1 MQGTRVSM
9 RWVWIGILAAI
20 ALFMGLWLHKQL
32 TPHQPD
38 IEEMQATVLTQ
49 PRLLK
54 PFVLIQGNGKLFNN
68 QSLEGHWTFLFFGYT
83 HCPDICPT
91 TMAILNQVYNK
102 LEQQKQAL
110 PQVVLVSVDPNRDT
124 PRKLQEYVS
133 YFNPAFIGAT
143 GSRKEIDNITQQLG
157 IAYQIVIPKGKTL
170 KTLGDNYLVD
180 HSGAIILIDPQ
191 AQMHAIFT
199 DSSDP
204 ERIAQEFVAIKEL
217 AQS

>member
-1 MQGTRVSM
+1 MQNSRVSA
-9 RWVWIGILAAI
+9 RWVWIGILAAM
-20 ALFMGLWLHKQL
+20 ALFIGLWLHKQL
-32 TPHQPD
+32 TPHMPD
-38 IEEMQATVLTQ
+38 VEEMQATVLTQ

-68 QSLEGHWTFLFFGYT
+68 QSLTGHWTFLFFGYT

-102 LEQQKQAL
+102 LEQQKQTL
-110 PQVVLVSVDPNRDT
+110 PQIVLVSVDPNRDT

-143 GSRKEIDNITQQLG
+143 GSRKEIDNLTQQLG
-157 IAYQIVIPKGKTL
+157 IAYQIVVPKGKTL
-170 KTLGDNYLVD
+170 KTLGDNYFVD

-204 ERIAQEFVAIKEL
+204 GRIAQEFVAIKEL
-217 AQS
+217 ASS